1 MARTKLPAKKEFG
14 EGGYRFRRYRDSK
27 TVFTVRVRM
36 EPDTEHDDRWWS
48 PGRRVELS
56 QPDDKAEL
64 LELAGTYHWELT
76 HPDEVASITEA
87 ENERRQS
94 LADYL
99 QHWREIR
106 ESDTRLKSDTL
117 ERENVEL
124 TRIEKYL
131 GDVPL
136 STVTAVKIEDAYAR
150 MVTDGVSEYTHARTH
165 SKLKAV
171 LELAVDEELLPAN
184 PAAKVKRNRPRT
196 PKRDK
201 ERQAERRITPA
212 EATALTSRLVD
223 EQPDGLRVAI
233 WLARFTGMRRG
244 EVLGL
249 RWSDINTDTFTI
261 HVRYQ
266 LDRHGEL
273 REPKT
278 PESVRDLPFTVPI
291 WRYLSNWRDIQQEQF
306 AKGFRRKVNGE
317 WVTVKPK
324 WTTRTPV
331 CTNHVGD
338 WWSTGNF
345 NRALRVYFAKCGMG
359 EFTDRTT
366 FEAQRSNGD
375 GEKVRYDCTRASGYV
390 GAGLHSLR
398 HAYATELVSNNVN
411 PKVAQA
417 LLGHSDI
424 QTTLNLYAE
433 TLPEDM
439 KSAVSLLATRQFEG
453 YSDLTDPSP
462 MTPEE
467 VENFD
472 AYMDAMINFTM

>member
-36 EPDTEHDDRWWS
+36 EPDAEHDSRWWS

-56 QPDDKAEL
+56 QPDDKADL
-64 LELAGTYHWELT
+64 LARAKAYRWELM
-76 HPDEVASITEA
+76 HPDEVAAAAET
-87 ENERRQS
+87 ENERHQT
-94 LADYL
+94 LGDYL
-99 QHWREIR
+99 QHWRDVR
-106 ESDTRLKSDTL
+106 EADTRLKRDTL
-117 ERENVEL
+117 VRENVEL
-124 TRIEKYL
+124 TRIEHYL

-136 STVTAVKIEDAYAR
+136 CTLTTADIEDAYAQ
-150 MVTDGVSEYTHARTH
+150 MVADGVSDYTHARTH

-171 LELAVDEELLPAN
+171 LELALDDGLLLTN
-184 PAAKVKRNRPRT
+184 PAAKAKRNRPRT

-201 ERQAERRITPA
+201 ARQVERRITPA
-212 EATALTSRLVD
+212 EAKALTQRLVD
-223 EQPDGLRVAI
+223 EEPDGLRVAI

-244 EVLGL
+244 EILGL
-249 RWSDINTDTFTI
+249 RWSDIDTDTFVI

-278 PESVRDLPFTVPI
+278 PESVRDIPFTVPI
-291 WRYLSNWRDIQQEQF
+291 WRYLSHWRDVQKEQF
-306 AKGFRRKVNGE
+306 AQGFRRKVKGE
-317 WVTVKPK
+317 WVIVKPK
-324 WTTRTPV
+324 WTNRTPV
-331 CTNHVGD
+331 CTNRVGD

-345 NRALRVYFAKCGMG
+345 NRALRNYFAKCGLG
-359 EFTDRTT
+359 KFTDTTT
-366 FEAQRSNGD
+366 FKAQRLNSE
-375 GEKVRYDCTRASGYV
+375 GEKVLYDCTRSSGYE

-398 HAYATELVSNNVN
+398 HTYATELVSNGVN
-411 PKVAQA
+411 PKVAQS

-439 KSAVSLLATRQFEG
+439 KAAVSLLATRQFDG
-453 YSDLTDPSP
+453 FVDFTDPSP
-462 MTPEE
+462 RTPEE
-467 VENFD
+467 IENFD
-472 AYMDAMINFTM
+472 AYMDAMVNFDI